1 MFRLLI
7 FIIGSL
13 ALVECAPNKE
23 QSERFNSITHQR
35 TYFGNLFGYFL
46 NKIIKAE
53 YDGSCEDSTTEALA
67 NGANDVIVVKKS
79 DGRLYSTAWT
89 AQIGKLNSLFK
100 TREGREVAI
109 FVNNVPARTKM
120 AVCNSGTFQ
129 FNGGPGPNTMSSED
143 LDTLNLKPGR
153 NKARYVCPELSASLD
168 FSVFLYGE
176 DDKLVVTDIDGT
188 ITESD
193 IRGQVLPHLGITA
206 QHKKVVE
213 LFDKLDKNGYRI
225 VYLTARSMAQD
236 EDTKNYIFKML
247 QDLDGYSLPPG
258 PVLFSPTTFISGVI
272 AEVVTKTPDV
282 QKTKTMD
289 EIWNIFKSEKNTR
302 IENTIVAGYGNKP
315 TDTKAYVNSGLPLNS
330 VYIVNPQGVLK
341 NEGTGDITS
350 YEEQVQNIDALYP
363 RL

>member
-1 MFRLLI
+1 M
-7 FIIGSL
+7 
-13 ALVECAPNKE
+13 K
-23 QSERFNSITHQR
+23 
-35 TYFGNLFGYFL
+35 Y
-46 NKIIKAE
+46 K
-53 YDGSCEDSTTEALA
+53 
-67 NGANDVIVVKKS
+67 
-79 DGRLYSTAWT
+79 
-89 AQIGKLNSLFK
+89 
-100 TREGREVAI
+100 
-109 FVNNVPARTKM
+109 NVWEW
-120 AVCNSGTFQ
+120 VG
-129 FNGGPGPNTMSSED
+129 GGPPQT
-143 LDTLNLKPGR
+143 
-153 NKARYVCPELSASLD
+153 YI
-168 FSVFLYGE
+168 LYI
-176 DDKLVVTDIDGT
+176 VDIFDVQ
-188 ITESD
+188 
-193 IRGQVLPHLGITA
+193 GQVLPHLGITA

-225 VYLTARSMAQD
+225 VYLTARYTLHQHVICLKHLSRSMAQD

-350 YEEQVQNIDALYP
+350 YEEQVQNIDVLYP